1 MPYVPVQR
9 DEGRILY
16 QSTMDRAKVLGDTL
30 TGLGETLYK
39 RDEENKAFR
48 AKSSALKQLIT
59 THKDQF
65 GMDENTLKQFLG
77 GDPDKS
83 EKENYLNL
91 ATFIEGKVTAAS
103 LKKQADDVENS
114 KAERALRFSQ
124 AANQQA
130 SADRTTME
138 NLAMAAAAK
147 ELEAINKVP
156 VSVDGT
162 DTQTDA
168 TAFSVAPSGNAS
180 LGNISQFL
188 TPTGTPQDPRANIDP
203 RSNPIISSA
212 LTAQADPGPVPVSVP
227 ASVAANY
234 GAAPS
239 NVSSM
244 PVRPRIPSQLN
255 ASDIDQQAKIA
266 QLTEI
271 RNTGKG
277 KSIASYKKDII
288 ETILKENR
296 DARSEEAAVRA
307 DTLSQK
313 TSAAEM
319 TFEEAFAKSKQLEK
333 DNPNSIFTV
342 KPGTSARSYVLE
354 QSPRP
359 IVPLDARE
367 LAAFNAENKL
377 AVEALDVITAT
388 SRTASD
394 DLPRQE
400 RILTALQNNSTT
412 GVLAPLSIAT
422 RKLLSETGL
431 VDKGKLARDEVLA
444 SDLALDALEKTR
456 TLLKGQGSVSDAE
469 RKRLDKVSLD
479 INKEPGSILKLTQIY
494 KAAAKRAIA
503 ADEYRSNLYENMD
516 EKDVNRL
523 IKLNRSMDKW
533 YRQNT
538 LTYFEQ
544 KDSKRFSEEA
554 QKQAQEKKP

>member
-138 NLAMAAAAK
+138 NRAMAAAAK
-147 ELEAINKVP
+147 ELEAINKTS
-156 VSVDGT
+156 VSADGT
-162 DTQTDA
+162 ETQTDA
-168 TAFSVAPSGNAS
+168 NAFSVAPSGNAS

-212 LTAQADPGPVPVSVP
+212 LTAQAGPVPVSVP

-244 PVRPRIPSQLN
+244 PVRPRITPQLN
-255 ASDIDQQAKIA
+255 TADIDQQAKIA
-266 QLTEI
+266 RLTEI
-271 RNTGKG
+271 QNTGKG
-277 KSIASYKKDII
+277 KSIGSYKKDII
-288 ETILKENR
+288 ASVLSANR

-307 DTLSQK
+307 DALAQR

-319 TFEEAFAKSKQLEK
+319 TFEEAFEKSKQLEK

-342 KPGTSARSYVLE
+342 KSGTSARSYVIDH
-354 QSPRP
+354 SPSP

-388 SRTASD
+388 SRIASD

-400 RILTALQNNSTT
+400 RILTALQNNSAT

-456 TLLKGQGSVSDAE
+456 TLLKGQGSVSNAE
-469 RKRLDKVSLD
+469 RDRVDRIALN
-479 INKEPGSILKLTQIY
+479 INKEPGSIFKLTQIY

-544 KDSKRFSEEA
+544 TDSKRFSEEA